1 MTCPAYDLPKQTLLS
16 TISSLYE
23 RRSLFFSNPDS
34 DFTRVKK
41 ISFDQTILFPI
52 IAGKENT
59 ATELIDFFNEGKIP
73 FPSAMIQRRNQIKP
87 EAFITLFREFIGRIP
102 ISETFRGYQLACF
115 DGTRTNLPY
124 NPSDKDTYIQAI
136 ADRKGINQMHLN
148 CLYDPFFMTL

>member
-1 MTCPAYDLPKQTLLS
+1 MKIHFFGGTDMTCPAYDLPKQTLLS

-73 FPSAMIQRRNQIKP
+73 FPSAMIQLLLRCFGSLSEGFRSQKHSVGISLPVSTALAPTFPIILPIK
-87 EAFITLFREFIGRIP
+87 ILIFRPSRTARA
-102 ISETFRGYQLACF
+102 S
-115 DGTRTNLPY
+115 TRCT
-124 NPSDKDTYIQAI
+124 STA
-136 ADRKGINQMHLN
+136 
-148 CLYDPFFMTL
+148 FMTL